1 MEKEEL
7 IDYNE
12 CSREKLLE
20 LLAKRDAMCV
30 ELGNKYLAL
39 NEHVNKTLQYIID
52 ESFKANKMFKTE
64 ETLNDAGVPSA
75 DQDLVYAKEI
85 AKLEA
90 YQKIVALL
98 TPIFN
103 H

>member
-1 MEKEEL
+1 MEREEL

-20 LLAKRDAMCV
+20 LVIKRDAMLI
-30 ELGNKYLAL
+30 ELGHKYLAV
-39 NEHVNKTLQYIID
+39 NEHVNKTLQFIVD
-52 ESFKANKMFKTE
+52 EGFNSNQMFKTE
-64 ETLNDAGVPSA
+64 ATLEDAGVPSA
-75 DQDLVYAKEI
+75 DQDLVFAKEI